1 MRNDKVVQALRSQFL
16 ALSIFLGAPLC
27 LAAQSAEAANLVAP
41 DKRWPNNS
49 IDVVICD
56 GRQSLSAVEFCRPQ
70 KGGSKAISQRLRG
83 SEAETIR
90 AAIRQWNHLFAGNIA
105 LKEVESPS
113 ANSSL
118 VFRVSSRPE
127 RCSTGRVGYS
137 ISDDFNFIS
146 IGARCNLQGRSTRTS
161 RGAVVHEIMHAVGFY
176 HEQERSDRAEF
187 LTIEP
192 RRSVRVAWSLECRRK
207 VAECSK
213 GKRGLPYGSY
223 DFGSIMHYSAV
234 GARARGSHVTEL
246 GLVALASTAA
256 GVRDVGQREGLSQQ
270 DISAVRALYP

>member
-1 MRNDKVVQALRSQFL
+1 M
-16 ALSIFLGAPLC
+16 AP
-27 LAAQSAEAANLVAP
+27 E
-41 DKRWPNNS
+41 KRWPNHQ
-49 IDVVICD
+49 IEVVICD
-56 GRQSLSAVEFCRPQ
+56 DRASLASVEFCRPQ
-70 KGGSKAISQRLRG
+70 KGGSKAISKRLRG
-83 SEAETIR
+83 PEAETIR
-90 AAIRQWNHLFAGNIA
+90 AAIRQWNSFFAQNIT

-113 ANSSL
+113 AEASL

-137 ISDDFNFIS
+137 AADDFNFIS
-146 IGARCNLQGRSTRTS
+146 IGTRCNLQARSTRTS
-161 RGAVVHEIMHAVGFY
+161 RGAVIHEIMHAVGFY

-192 RRSVRVAWSLECRRK
+192 RRSVRVAWGLECRRT

-234 GARARGSHVTEL
+234 GARAKGRQVTEV
-246 GLVALASTAA
+246 GLAALASAAA
-256 GVRDVGQREGLSQQ
+256 GVQDVGQRERLSQQ
-270 DISAVRALYP
+270 DISAVRALYPSRSNHVRSAAD